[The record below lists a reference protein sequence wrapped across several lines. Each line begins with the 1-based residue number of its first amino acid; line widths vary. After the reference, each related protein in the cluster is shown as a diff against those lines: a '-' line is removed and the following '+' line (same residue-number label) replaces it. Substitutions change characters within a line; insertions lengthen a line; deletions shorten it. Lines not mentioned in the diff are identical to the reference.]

1 MLIKY
6 NSSLFDPF
14 YGVIDFLDKDLTSS
28 FKLFDTMR
36 SGQIGITGDN
46 IPKMNIYFDEADNKF
61 IIKTVLAGFNKKDVK
76 VFIKRG
82 CLNVEYQSEKS
93 EKTKDVVREIS
104 NSSFKRKVAIP
115 DNVDI
120 DSAQS
125 SYEDGVL
132 TIKFNL
138 KEEKVKEITF

>member
-1 MLIKY
+1 MTI
-6 NSSLFDPF
+6 S
-14 YGVIDFLDKDLTSS
+14 
-28 FKLFDTMR
+28 
-36 SGQIGITGDN
+36 DN

-93 EKTKDVVREIS
+93 EKSEKTKDVVREIS

-120 DSAQS
+120 DSVQS